1 MIVGLT
7 GGIGSG
13 KTAVSDWFLSQN
25 IEVVDADMIA
35 HKITERDSP
44 LLDALKDNFGDWV
57 LDANGNYNRQAM
69 RQFIFSNPDKLTQL
83 NAIIHPAIQQNVLNH
98 LKQSHSIYTLLVAPL
113 LFENRK
119 QSPLFDLCQRF
130 LVVDSPVELQR
141 QRANR
146 RDKSDVDAIIQRQIS
161 RPERLAL
168 ARKLN
173 ADIIANDSTLDKLHQ
188 RLVPLHQKYLTIAKK
203 TN

>member
-25 IEVVDADMIA
+25 VEVVDADMIA

-44 LLDALKDNFGDWV
+44 LLDALKNNFGDWV

-83 NAIIHPAIQQNVLNH
+83 NAIIHPAIQQKILYH
-98 LKQSHSIYTLLVAPL
+98 LKQSHSAYTLLVAPL

-141 QRANR
+141 QRASR
-146 RDKSDVDAIIQRQIS
+146 RDKSDVDAIIKRQIS
-161 RPERLAL
+161 RTERLAL
-168 ARKLN
+168 AHTLN
-173 ADIIANDSTLDKLHQ
+173 ADIIVNDSTLDKLHQ
-188 RLVPLHQKYLTIAKK
+188 RLIPLHQKYLTIAKK
-203 TN
+203 MN

>member
-83 NAIIHPAIQQNVLNH
+83 NAITHPAIQKKILYH
-98 LKQSHSIYTLLVAPL
+98 LKQSHSAYTLLVAPL

-119 QSPLFDLCQRF
+119 QSPLFGLCQRF

-141 QRANR
+141 QRASR
-146 RDKSDVDAIIQRQIS
+146 RDKSDVDAIIKRQIS

-168 ARKLN
+168 AHTLN
-173 ADIIANDSTLDKLHQ
+173 ADIIVNDSTLDKLHQ
-188 RLVPLHQKYLTIAKK
+188 RLIPLHQKYLTIAKK

>member
-13 KTAVSDWFLSQN
+13 KTAVSDWFAGQN
-25 IEVVDADMIA
+25 IDVVDADLIA
-35 HKITERDSP
+35 HQLTQKDSP
-44 LLDALKDNFGDWV
+44 LLTTLQHNFGDWV
-57 LDANGNYNRQAM
+57 LYKNGHYNRQAM
-69 RQFIFSNPDKLTQL
+69 RQFIFSNPDKLAQL
-83 NAIIHPAIQQNVLNH
+83 NAITHPAIQQKILYH
-98 LKQSHSIYTLLVAPL
+98 LKQSHSAYTLLVAPL

-119 QSPLFDLCQRF
+119 QSPLFGLCQRF

-141 QRANR
+141 QRASR
-146 RDKSDVDAIIQRQIS
+146 RDKSDVDAIIKRQIS
-161 RPERLAL
+161 RTERLAL
-168 ARKLN
+168 AHTLN
-173 ADIIANDSTLDKLHQ
+173 ADIIVNDSTLDKLHQ